1 MEAQPT
7 SFSLRNISQAG
18 SFSPVMKP
26 QHPPDSG
33 SGARSDSLGLG
44 LAFAGGILAFMA
56 LGFLLDRWLG
66 LLPFLTILGTI
77 VGSVVSFL
85 WVYQRVRED
94 EARYEA
100 DHPPRRRPEGE

>member
-1 MEAQPT
+1 ME
-7 SFSLRNISQAG
+7 
-18 SFSPVMKP
+18 P
-26 QHPPDSG
+26 QQQPDSG

-56 LGFLLDRWLG
+56 LGFLLDRWLD

-100 DHPPRRRPEGE
+100 DHPPRRPEGG